1 MTIETSS
8 TPLAGLKRIQ
18 LKIYRDERGYFIERF
33 QHHDFVVEGLP
44 TRFAQSNQSFSL
56 PGVLRGLHFQHTP
69 PQGKLVGVVHGA
81 IWDVVVDIRPWSQTY
96 GHYYAEELSGEN
108 GVMLFVPPGFAH
120 VFCVLGD
127 EPADVLYQTTEY
139 YAPDGEGGIRYND
152 AVLDIPWPI
161 SSPIVSARD
170 SALPSWRDYCANQP
184 QWGEE

>member
-1 MTIETSS
+1 MEFVHSHIE
-8 TPLAGLKRIQ
+8 GLVEIIPRIFE
-18 LKIYRDERGYFIERF
+18 DERGIFFESYHKPLFTANGVD
-33 QHHDFVVEGLP
+33 HDFV
-44 TRFAQSNQSFSL
+44 QSNQSFSKK
-56 PGVLRGLHFQHTP
+56 GVLRGLHFQHTP